1 MKYILDSAMGTE
13 LNKRG
18 FEVPDWKK
26 SIWSAHA
33 LIHNPQA
40 VKEIHEDNIKMGC
53 NVITTNNY
61 YVTPNI
67 LKRIGEEIR
76 FEELTQLSIDLA
88 KEASKDYEA
97 LIAGSFPPIE
107 TSFRPDLTPKD
118 EALSQFYSSIG
129 SIMENEVDL
138 IICETMSSI
147 REGIQAASTAKQYSD
162 RVWLSWTT
170 RGLNGEALPSGESLI
185 DAVNAANELNIECQ
199 LINCSAMDIVTAQID
214 TLKLA
219 GKFGVFANSC
229 ILKNPINDLG
239 EAFDIDENHHANTV
253 SVSPKEYALE
263 AKKWIDKGAYVIGG
277 CCSTG
282 PEHIKEISKL
292 NTAALFS

>member
-61 YVTPNI
+61 YITPNI
-67 LKRIGEEIR
+67 LKREGEEIR

-118 EALSQFYSSIG
+118 GALSQFYSLIG
-129 SIMENEVDL
+129 SIMENQVDL

-170 RGLNGEALPSGESLI
+170 RGLYGEALPSGESLI

-199 LINCSAMDIVTAQID
+199 LINCLAMDLVSAQID

-229 ILKNPINDLG
+229 VLKNPINDLG

-253 SVSPKEYALE
+253 TVSPKEYALE

-292 NTAALFS
+292 TTVE

>member
-1 MKYILDSAMGTE
+1 
-13 LNKRG
+13 
-18 FEVPDWKK
+18 
-26 SIWSAHA
+26 
-33 LIHNPQA
+33 
-40 VKEIHEDNIKMGC
+40 MGC

-67 LKRIGEEIR
+67 LKRTGEETR
-76 FEELTQLSIDLA
+76 FEELTQLSVDLA
-88 KEASKDYEA
+88 KEASKNYEA
-97 LIAGSFPPIE
+97 LVAGAFPPIE
-107 TSFRPDLTPKD
+107 TSFRPDLTPD
-118 EALSQFYSSIG
+118 NEALNQFYSSIG
-129 SIMENEVDL
+129 SIMEDQADL

-147 REGIQAASTAKQYSD
+147 REGIQAAMTAKQYAD

-199 LINCSAMDIVTAQID
+199 LINCLAMDLVTTQID

-229 ILKNPINDLG
+229 VLKNPINDLG
-239 EAFDIDENHHANTV
+239 ESVDLDENHHANTV
-253 SVSPKEYALE
+253 YVSPQEYALE

-282 PEHIKEISKL
+282 PEHIREISKL
-292 NTAALFS
+292 ATVE

>member
-33 LIHNPQA
+33 LIHNPKA

-67 LKRIGEEIR
+67 LKREGEEMR
-76 FEELTQLSIDLA
+76 FEELTQRSINIA
-88 KEASKDYEA
+88 KEASKDSEV
-97 LIAGSFPPIE
+97 LIAGSFPPLE
-107 TSFRPDLTPKD
+107 TSFRPDLTPED
-118 EALSQFYSSIG
+118 EALNQSYSSIG
-129 SIMENEVDL
+129 SIMKNQVDL
-138 IICETMSSI
+138 ILCETMSSI
-147 REGIQAASTAKQYSD
+147 REGIQAAKTAKQYSE

-170 RGLNGEALPSGESLI
+170 RGLSGEALPSGESLI
-185 DAVNAANELNIECQ
+185 DAVNTANQLNIECQ
-199 LINCSAMDIVTAQID
+199 LINCLAMDIVTTQIN

-219 GKFGVFANSC
+219 GRFGVFANSC
-229 ILKNPINDLG
+229 VLKHPIKDLG
-239 EAFDIDENHHANTV
+239 ESFDIDENHHANTIT
-253 SVSPKEYALE
+253 VSPEEYALE

-282 PEHIKEISKL
+282 PEHINEISKL
-292 NTAALFS
+292 TTT

>member
-61 YVTPNI
+61 YITPNI
-67 LKRIGEEIR
+67 LKREGEEIR

-118 EALSQFYSSIG
+118 EALSQFYSLIG
-129 SIMENEVDL
+129 SIMENQVDL

-170 RGLNGEALPSGESLI
+170 RGLYGEALPSGESLI

-199 LINCSAMDIVTAQID
+199 LINCLAMDLVSAQID

-229 ILKNPINDLG
+229 VLKNPINDLG

-253 SVSPKEYALE
+253 TVSPKEYALE

-282 PEHIKEISKL
+282 PNISKKFL
-292 NTAALFS
+292 S

>member
-1 MKYILDSAMGTE
+1 MKYLLDSAMGTE
-13 LNKRG
+13 LHKRG

-33 LIHNPQA
+33 LIHNPQV

-67 LKRIGEEIR
+67 LKRTDEDMR
-76 FEELTQLSIDLA
+76 FEELTQLSVDLA
-88 KEASKDYEA
+88 RAASKNYEV
-97 LIAGSFPPIE
+97 LVAGSFPPIE

-118 EALSQFYSSIG
+118 ESLSQFYASIG
-129 SIMENEVDL
+129 SIMENQVDL

-147 REGIQAASTAKQYSD
+147 REGIQAAGTAKQYSD

-199 LINCSAMDIVTAQID
+199 LINCLAMDLVSAQID

-219 GKFGVFANSC
+219 EKFGVFANSC

-253 SVSPKEYALE
+253 TVSPKEYALE

-292 NTAALFS
+292 TTVE

>member
-1 MKYILDSAMGTE
+1 MKYLLDSAMGTE
-13 LNKRG
+13 LHKRG

-67 LKRIGEEIR
+67 LKRTDEDMR
-76 FEELTQLSIDLA
+76 FEELTQLSVDLA
-88 KEASKDYEA
+88 RAASKNYEV
-97 LIAGSFPPIE
+97 LVAGSFPPIE

-118 EALSQFYSSIG
+118 ESLSQFYASIG
-129 SIMENEVDL
+129 SIMENQVDL

-147 REGIQAASTAKQYSD
+147 REGIQAAGTAKQYSD

-199 LINCSAMDIVTAQID
+199 LINCLAMDLVSAQID

-219 GKFGVFANSC
+219 EKFGVFANSC

-239 EAFDIDENHHANTV
+239 ESFDIDENHHANTV
-253 SVSPKEYALE
+253 SVSPEEYALE

-292 NTAALFS
+292 TTVA

>member
-1 MKYILDSAMGTE
+1 MKYILDSAIGTE

-67 LKRIGEEIR
+67 LKRAGEETQ

-88 KEASKDYEA
+88 KEASKNYEV
-97 LIAGSFPPIE
+97 LVAGSFPPIE

-118 EALSQFYSSIG
+118 EELCQFYSSIG
-129 SIMENEVDL
+129 SIMENQVDL
-138 IICETMSSI
+138 ILCETMSSI
-147 REGIQAASTAKQYSD
+147 REGIQAASTAKQYSE

-185 DAVNAANELNIECQ
+185 NAINAANELNIECQ
-199 LINCSAMDIVTAQID
+199 LINCVSMDLVTAQIN

-219 GKFGVFANSC
+219 GKFGGFANSC
-229 ILKNPINDLG
+229 VLKNSINDLG

-253 SVSPKEYALE
+253 TVSPKEYALE

-292 NTAALFS
+292 I

>member
-1 MKYILDSAMGTE
+1 MKYILDSAIGTE

-129 SIMENEVDL
+129 SIIKNEVDL

-170 RGLNGEALPSGESLI
+170 RGLNGETLPSGESLI

-199 LINCSAMDIVTAQID
+199 LINCSAMDIVTTQID

-229 ILKNPINDLG
+229 ILKNSINDLG

-253 SVSPKEYALE
+253 RVSPKEYALE
-263 AKKWIDKGAYVIGG
+263 AKKWIDKGDYVIGG
-277 CCSTG
+277 CCGTG
-282 PEHIKEISKL
+282 PEHIKEIYKL
-292 NTAALFS
+292 NKSALFS

>member
-1 MKYILDSAMGTE
+1 MKYLLDSAMGTE
-13 LNKRG
+13 LHKRG

-40 VKEIHEDNIKMGC
+40 VKGIHEDNIKMGC

-67 LKRIGEEIR
+67 LKRTGEETR

-88 KEASKDYEA
+88 KEASKNYEA
-97 LIAGSFPPIE
+97 LVAGAFPPIE
-107 TSFRPDLTPKD
+107 TSFRPDLTPD
-118 EALSQFYSSIG
+118 NEALNQFYSSIG
-129 SIMENEVDL
+129 SIMEDQADL

-147 REGIQAASTAKQYSD
+147 REGIQAAMTAKQYAD

-199 LINCSAMDIVTAQID
+199 LINCLAMDLVTTQID

-229 ILKNPINDLG
+229 
-239 EAFDIDENHHANTV
+239 V
-253 SVSPKEYALE
+253 
-263 AKKWIDKGAYVIGG
+263 
-277 CCSTG
+277 
-282 PEHIKEISKL
+282 
-292 NTAALFS
+292 

>member
-40 VKEIHEDNIKMGC
+40 VKEIHKDNIKMGC

-67 LKRIGEEIR
+67 LKRTGEEIR

-118 EALSQFYSSIG
+118 EELCQFYSSIG
-129 SIMENEVDL
+129 SIMENQVDL
-138 IICETMSSI
+138 ILCETMSSI
-147 REGIQAASTAKQYSD
+147 REGIQAASTAKQYSE

>member
-1 MKYILDSAMGTE
+1 M
-13 LNKRG
+13 
-18 FEVPDWKK
+18 
-26 SIWSAHA
+26 
-33 LIHNPQA
+33 
-40 VKEIHEDNIKMGC
+40 
-53 NVITTNNY
+53 
-61 YVTPNI
+61 
-67 LKRIGEEIR
+67 
-76 FEELTQLSIDLA
+76 
-88 KEASKDYEA
+88 
-97 LIAGSFPPIE
+97 IAGSFPPIE

-292 NTAALFS
+292 NTAVLFS